1 METLGDTIACDQ
13 YETQL
18 HYVYG
23 VVRLWPYD
31 LRLMLHPAD
40 PNLRNV
46 AIIAHVDHG
55 KTTLV
60 DALLACCGSLDAR
73 REATECVLDSDPLER
88 ERGITIFSKNC
99 AITFR
104 PSDGEYAGETFRINL
119 IDTPGHADFG
129 GEVERVL
136 KMADGVLLLVDAF
149 EGPMPQTRFV
159 LGKALEL
166 DHPLIVVVN
175 KCDRRD
181 ARPDEVITEV
191 FDLLVALKASDE
203 RLDFPVIYASARERW
218 ASADAEKPTDDIQP
232 LLHAITEHLPAPV
245 GYSDVPLQMLITTQD
260 YSSYVGRIAIGRV
273 FAGAIS
279 SGQAVNICQAD
290 GTNRPAR
297 VQMLYRFEDLGRTPT
312 EVVQVGDLCAVEGL
326 GDFEIG
332 DTIAC
337 PDLPNPIAR
346 VSVDEPTLHM
356 LFRINDSPF
365 SGREGKY
372 VTSRQLSER
381 LDRELRSNLALR
393 VEPGS
398 TSEEFR
404 VSGRGLLH
412 LGILLENMR
421 REGYELSVGRPE
433 VIEKV
438 IDGLRCEPI
447 ELLTVDVDQEN
458 VGAVLEL
465 LGSRGGEIRSLELE
479 LLGSRG
485 GEIRSL
491 DPRGD
496 RMHVEC
502 EIPARGLIGMRSR
515 MLTATSGQ
523 AVLYHS
529 FQRYAPIRNIDQHR
543 ANGVMV
549 ATETGTATAY
559 ALLNLSERGVMF
571 VKPQDPVYAGQ
582 IVGENSRENDL
593 GVNVAKGKP
602 FSNVR
607 ESTKEATVV
616 LKASRAVS
624 LEAALEYIES
634 DELVEITPK
643 STRLRKK
650 LLSESQRKRADRHQK
665 TAAAGRSN

>member
-1 METLGDTIACDQ
+1 
-13 YETQL
+13 
-18 HYVYG
+18 
-23 VVRLWPYD
+23 
-31 LRLMLHPAD
+31 MLHPAD

-73 REATECVLDSDPLER
+73 KEATDCVLDSDPLER

-104 PSDGEYAGETFRINL
+104 PTDGEHAGETFRINL

-181 ARPDEVITEV
+181 ARPDEVLTEV

-203 RLDFPVIYASARERW
+203 RLDFAVIYASGRDGW

-232 LLHAITEHLPAPV
+232 LLHAIIKHLPAPV

-279 SGQAVNICQAD
+279 AGQTVNICQAD
-290 GTNRPAR
+290 GTNRLAR
-297 VQMLYRFEDLGRTPT
+297 VQQLYRFEDLGRTPT
-312 EVVQVGDLCAVEGL
+312 DVIQVGDLCAVEGL
-326 GDFEIG
+326 GDFDIG

-365 SGREGKY
+365 SGKEGKY

-412 LGILLENMR
+412 LGILPETMR

-433 VIEKV
+433 VIEKH

-447 ELLTVDVDQEN
+447 ELLTV
-458 VGAVLEL
+458 AVVQDNI
-465 LGSRGGEIRSLELE
+465 GPVLE

-491 DPRGD
+491 DPRGE

-523 AVLYHS
+523 AVMYHS

-593 GVNVAKGKP
+593 GVNVAKGKA

-616 LKASRAVS
+616 LKAARTIS

-643 STRLRKK
+643 SIRLRKK
-650 LLSESQRKRADRHQK
+650 LLSESQRKRADRHHK
-665 TAAAGRSN
+665 TAAAGRRN

>member
-1 METLGDTIACDQ
+1 
-13 YETQL
+13 
-18 HYVYG
+18 
-23 VVRLWPYD
+23 
-31 LRLMLHPAD
+31 MLHPAD

-60 DALLACCGSLDAR
+60 DALLASCGSLDDR
-73 REATECVLDSDPLER
+73 KEPTDCVLDSDPIER

-104 PSDGEYAGETFRINL
+104 PKDGDHAGETFRINL

-136 KMADGVLLLVDAF
+136 KMADGVLLLIDAF
-149 EGPMPQTRFV
+149 EGPRPQTRFV
-159 LGKALEL
+159 LSKALEL

-175 KCDRRD
+175 KCDRSD
-181 ARPDEVITEV
+181 ARPDEVISEV
-191 FDLLVALKASDE
+191 FDLLVALDASDE
-203 RLDFPVIYASARERW
+203 RLDFPIVYASGRDGW
-218 ASADAEKPTDDIQP
+218 ASEDAEKPTDNMQP
-232 LLHAITEHLPAPV
+232 LLDAITRHLPAPV

-273 FAGAIS
+273 FSGAIS

-290 GTNRPAR
+290 GTNRLAK
-297 VQMLYRFEDLGRTPT
+297 VQKLYRFEDLGRTPT
-312 EVVQVGDLCAVEGL
+312 DVVQVGDLCAVEGL

-337 PDLPNPIAR
+337 PDVPNPIAR

-381 LDRELRSNLALR
+381 LQRELRSNLALR
-393 VEPGS
+393 VEPGKS
-398 TSEEFR
+398 SEEFR

-433 VIEKV
+433 VIEKD

-447 ELLTVDVDQEN
+447 EMLTVDVNQDN
-458 VGAVLEL
+458 VGSVLEL
-465 LGSRGGEIRSLELE
+465 LGSRGGEIQSLE
-479 LLGSRG
+479 
-485 GEIRSL
+485 
-491 DPRGD
+491 PRGE

-502 EIPARGLIGMRSR
+502 EIPARGLIGLRSR
-515 MLTATSGQ
+515 MLTATAGE
-523 AVLYHS
+523 AVMYHS
-529 FQRYAPIRNIDQHR
+529 FQRYAPIRNIDQQR

-549 ATETGTATAY
+549 ATETGEAKTY
-559 ALLNLSERGVMF
+559 SLLNLAERGIMF

-582 IVGENSRENDL
+582 IVGENNRDNDL
-593 GVNVAKGKP
+593 GVNVAKGKA

-607 ESTKEATVV
+607 ESNKEATVV
-616 LKASRAVS
+616 LKAPRTVS

-634 DELVEITPK
+634 DELVEITPN
-643 STRLRKK
+643 SIRLRKK
-650 LLSESQRKRADRHQK
+650 ILSESERKRAVRHKK
-665 TAAAGRSN
+665 TAAAGRS